1 MDPDAPSP
9 ASVLLQELKENAAA
23 GALEP
28 AARALAGVTGA
39 GPDGSELAGHERRTG
54 RGPGPP
60 TRAVS
65 PERLS
70 DCAESAG
77 ASRGDH
83 EAGAWTSML
92 GIDDDEDVV
101 ALLARALEGF
111 ETRPER
117 DRAFEPDFLLRRR
130 AGSAFDP
137 RRAHPYHGGVTRG
150 VVSQLRRAHTVG
162 AYPQTHESGTYDALV
177 RSLARVSNA
186 SGAVPHARRAPDAR
200 DDSLVDRLRVSVGD
214 GFFFG
219 NGLRRARSSPACH
232 DAGRAAR
239 ADAALAAVTAAG
251 VDPSPGARADAAAA
265 AETFAA
271 SGSRPFGFLGVTR
284 PPWHTR
290 WEAHLEVPAAS
301 AEPEPPA
308 RPGAGGT
315 GAAAMEPTRVFLGA
329 FDAKESAARAHD
341 AAKLKLFGPPPA
353 CGALNFPAEEYLEA
367 LAEMRACDF
376 PEFVRALVRHGHAG
390 ERRLSRFRGVH
401 VAPDG
406 KWEARLERDDDA

>member
-28 AARALAGVTGA
+28 AAGALAGVTGA

-341 AAKLKLFGPPPA
+341 AAKIKLFGPPPA

-376 PEFVRALVRHGHAG
+376 PEFVRSLVRHGHAG

-401 VAPDG
+401 AAPDG
-406 KWEARLERDDDA
+406 KWEARLEREEEA